1 MKIGDNFKFSFK
13 SFPQVVRAHKLILSA
28 CSPWFQKV
36 WVALHILVLISIL
49 KSYVFMLSILSQVI
63 LSLPAGPEAV
73 IAIWDC
79 PLPILTALL
88 AFMYQGKVQ
97 VTWVVFIGH
106 LVIIW
111 LFQVPQ
117 EDLPTFLKVAERL
130 QVKLVRPLKSQ
141 LCHPGSQFET
151 GERSDWKSGT
161 EPREPRKWTR

>member
-1 MKIGDNFKFSFK
+1 MLDEDWWQFKILFK
-13 SFPQVVRAHKLILSA
+13 SFAQVVRAHKLILSA

-36 WVALHILVLISIL
+36 WVAFHVLVLIPMSL
-49 KSYVFMLSILSQVI
+49 MFSILSQVI
-63 LSLPAGPEAV
+63 LSLPVGPEAV

-79 PLPILTALL
+79 PLPIITALL

-97 VTWVVFIGH
+97 VTWNIFIRH
-106 LVIIW
+106 FVMIW

-130 QVKLVRPLKSQ
+130 QVKLFKPLKSH

-161 EPREPRKWTR
+161 EPREPSKWTR